1 MSNEPFSLL
10 LTEKAYQDLDEIYSY
25 IAENLQAEQ
34 AANRLIDKIE
44 SSIVRLKDYPQSGSY
59 VLDDLLKSKGYRKLI
74 IDNYLALYLV
84 DEPQHRVI
92 IMRVIY
98 GAINYFEHL

>member
-34 AANRLIDKIE
+34 VFTPI
-44 SSIVRLKDYPQSGSY
+44 SSV
-59 VLDDLLKSKGYRKLI
+59 
-74 IDNYLALYLV
+74 
-84 DEPQHRVI
+84 
-92 IMRVIY
+92 
-98 GAINYFEHL
+98 